1 MASEWAGA
9 VRRGLIWGVLVAG
22 LVLVA
27 LVAVRGWRGRVV
39 PPPILGEVPG
49 FVLVDQGGEAVGR
62 EELLGAP
69 WVADL
74 VFTRCALACP
84 RMTEAMAR
92 LDRRLPRD
100 GVRLVSVSIDP
111 EHDTPEVLETYAASY
126 GASERWRFLTGE
138 PHEVRALALEGFK
151 LGVAEVE
158 GEADPG
164 LALVHSD
171 RFVLV
176 DAGGRIRGYYDPF
189 DPESIARLERDIA
202 ALAS

>member
-1 MASEWAGA
+1 
-9 VRRGLIWGVLVAG
+9 LIWGVLLAA

-27 LVAVRGWRGRVV
+27 LMAVRGWRGRVE

-49 FVLVDQGGEAVGR
+49 FELVDQGGAAVGR

-84 RMTEAMAR
+84 RMSAAMAR
-92 LDRRLPRD
+92 LNRRLPRE

-111 EHDTPEVLETYAASY
+111 EHDTPEVLAGYAERY

-138 PHEVRALALEGFK
+138 TEEVRALALEGFK

-176 DAGGRIRGYYDPF
+176 DAVGRIRGYYDPF
-189 DPESIARLERDIA
+189 DPESVARLERDLA
-202 ALAS
+202 ALADEPVTS

>member
-1 MASEWAGA
+1 MSA
-9 VRRGLIWGVLVAG
+9 
-22 LVLVA
+22 
-27 LVAVRGWRGRVV
+27 
-39 PPPILGEVPG
+39 
-49 FVLVDQGGEAVGR
+49 
-62 EELLGAP
+62 
-69 WVADL
+69 
-74 VFTRCALACP
+74 
-84 RMTEAMAR
+84 AMAR

-111 EHDTPEVLETYAASY
+111 EHDTPEVLAEYAGNY

-138 PHEVRALALEGFK
+138 PEVVRMLAVEGFK

-176 DAGGRIRGYYDPF
+176 DAEGRIRGYYDPF
-189 DPESIARLERDIA
+189 EPESIARLERDVA
-202 ALAS
+202 ALAGEPVAS